1 MNSRRVFVIVSFVV
15 ALGPLGWIACG
26 GSVGNSATADA
37 GAEGTLG
44 SVDANIESDSASGLS
59 RSSGGRSSGSAG
71 DGGSRSGSSGGSSS
85 GSSRGEVTGTP
96 ACVFEGGAPNLFA
109 VPAFGSFTG
118 PDLSGDICT
127 GGAFAYLERTEGS
140 ATTSNPILFV
150 IDPPEG
156 NPANFIHFQAPA
168 SATGGDLTFLAGV
181 STAAPSTHLSTGAC
195 GGVSFCVFLPVPSSV
210 DCGDASASTTCPP
223 GCEFTG
229 PHAPPISA
237 PTCTPT
243 RPENCYVAQGTSDCM
258 GGMLTPEGSWNVT
271 LTSVVPYEGR
281 DGATGIDYVVHGTFA
296 ATMMGQDAGLGA
308 ASLSVN
314 F

>member
-15 ALGPLGWIACG
+15 ALGPLDWIACG
-26 GSVGNSATADA
+26 GSVGNSATADG

-44 SVDANIESDSASGLS
+44 SVDANIESGSTSGLS
-59 RSSGGRSSGSAG
+59 GSSGGRSSGSAS
-71 DGGSRSGSSGGSSS
+71 DGGSRSGSSGG
-85 GSSRGEVTGTP
+85 EVTGTP
-96 ACVFEGGAPNLFA
+96 ACAFEGGAPNLFA

-118 PDLSGDICT
+118 PDLRGDICT

-140 ATTSNPILFV
+140 ATTSSPILFV
-150 IDPPEG
+150 IDPPQG
-156 NPANFIHFQAPA
+156 NPANFIHFRAPA
-168 SATGGDLTFLAGV
+168 SATGGDLTILAGV
-181 STAAPSTHLSTGAC
+181 STAAPSTHPSTGAC

-210 DCGDASASTTCPP
+210 DCGDASAATTCPP

-229 PHAPPISA
+229 PPDAPPLSG

-258 GGMLTPEGSWNVT
+258 GDMLTPEGSWSVT
-271 LTSVVPYEGR
+271 LTSVVPYGGG
-281 DGATGIDYVVHGTFA
+281 DGTTGIDYVVHGTFT
-296 ATMMGQDAGLGA
+296 ATMIGQDAGLGT